1 MTFHLC
7 CTQPQ
12 RTFGFWFRA
21 LAAVG
26 REKLGI
32 WISFLPACNSLRGSG
47 LKVAAERHLSAQ
59 NYTLLKHIKS
69 HLVGHSATPPHKHT
83 HTHRKSPQDALAFS
97 QQSLLHTYTHTHLHN
112 GHYPFVAGTAPL
124 CCRHYPCLYF
134 APGSL
139 DPQAPRRS
147 FLHAG
152 GLCLCD
158 NRIYCFIKFVFKL
171 PLPLSLLAFA
181 PASATA
187 CALLLRFLLGVLN
200 GGQMNA
206 KNFGLLA
213 LLLDHYH
220 YYYFTG

>member
-26 REKLGI
+26 SEKLGI

-69 HLVGHSATPPHKHT
+69 HLVGHSAPHPHKLT

-97 QQSLLHTYTHTHLHN
+97 QQSLFHTYTHTLTQW
-112 GHYPFVAGTAPL
+112 AL
-124 CCRHYPCLYF
+124 
-134 APGSL
+134 
-139 DPQAPRRS
+139 S
-147 FLHAG
+147 FCGWHSSP
-152 GLCLCD
+152 
-158 NRIYCFIKFVFKL
+158 VL
-171 PLPLSLLAFA
+171 PPLSLSLHRPRILGSPSPAEVLFA
-181 PASATA
+181 CGRALFMRQSN
-187 CALLLRFLLGVLN
+187 LLL
-200 GGQMNA
+200 
-206 KNFGLLA
+206 
-213 LLLDHYH
+213 H
-220 YYYFTG
+220 

>member
-1 MTFHLC
+1 LVSGFGCSWKRKVGDMDILFAGLQQFTRLWAESRRRTPFKRPKLYFIKAHKVTFSRAFSHTP
-7 CTQPQ
+7 TQ
-12 RTFGFWFRA
+12 T
-21 LAAVG
+21 
-26 REKLGI
+26 
-32 WISFLPACNSLRGSG
+32 
-47 LKVAAERHLSAQ
+47 
-59 NYTLLKHIKS
+59 HI
-69 HLVGHSATPPHKHT
+69 HT
-83 HTHRKSPQDALAFS
+83 EKSPQDALAFS

-124 CCRHYPCLYF
+124 CCRHYPCLSI

-200 GGQMNA
+200 VGQMNA

-213 LLLDHYH
+213 LLLDHYF

>member
-26 REKLGI
+26 SEKLGI

-69 HLVGHSATPPHKHT
+69 HLVGHSAPHPHKLT
-83 HTHRKSPQDALAFS
+83 HIHRKSPQD
-97 QQSLLHTYTHTHLHN
+97 
-112 GHYPFVAGTAPL
+112 
-124 CCRHYPCLYF
+124 
-134 APGSL
+134 
-139 DPQAPRRS
+139 
-147 FLHAG
+147 
-152 GLCLCD
+152 
-158 NRIYCFIKFVFKL
+158 
-171 PLPLSLLAFA
+171 AFA

-187 CALLLRFLLGVLN
+187 CALSLRFLLGVLN
-200 GGQMNA
+200 VGQMNA

-213 LLLDHYH
+213 LLLDHYYY